1 MRLRKFFSLHSVS
14 AVALVAVVSVALIW
28 PTAPTAA
35 AWWNDPKSTVLYIIS
50 WLLYF
55 VMIRIMGVL
64 ATMATDILVYTAQL
78 NNFTD
83 LPVIIEAWSTVRDFA
98 NMGFIVILL
107 VIAFGTL
114 FGLEAYSWKKLLP
127 KMILAAILIN
137 YSRAICGFI
146 VDASQVVM
154 LTFVAAIKD
163 AATVGLTEA
172 FSLDKL
178 LQFGTT
184 TTPSNAVGDTQTTSA
199 TERLLGI
206 IAAGFMLST
215 LFSVQCVYFV
225 ILIGRLV
232 MIWFLTVLS
241 PLAYVSSVLPQ
252 TQKFSSQWWELFGR
266 YVTVGPLMMFFLW
279 LAMFIAARSAD
290 NGGLG
295 TVAAGAELVSQEAEN
310 AREAANAGAA
320 GSAGALDTSLIAGFI
335 IASGMLAIG
344 VKLANDAS
352 GELAQY
358 TGKAAEVGKFF
369 DIPGR
374 MARLAP
380 VAGAAAAGAVADR
393 TYEKTGLDL
402 NVSRQWQKIQH
413 KRSDLKRKREAIGYG
428 KAFSAA
434 QKGDFVR
441 GWLGAADFAYEQY
454 TPVLGKQGMVWSH
467 HPKKAMLTRFYG
479 NELYKENMAKLTV
492 DEREQKAA
500 EDALDTKKKALGT
513 SHMIVGERDAQLSKN
528 RGQLQEVNGLNSN
541 GKNWDMGKDEARTMV
556 QSMKNKLEEQK
567 SKTTNVN
574 QARQIDQQ
582 IQALDA
588 ALGSTGMVNI
598 ALTGNMQSQLS
609 STKNDRLRDLQK
621 EQNRLKAISVTD
633 DKGNALVDQD
643 AYNAYIEG
651 ATQAERKAVTDATAK
666 AEATQKLVTKY
677 GPVVDYEGAQTQE
690 AVLAE
695 ERKKYSGEENENV
708 LRELLQA
715 KFDEGDGIGA
725 LGVITHSAQVGHLN
739 EMMEKMGYEQS
750 VEGMKKLA
758 KDIQVKLKVD
768 PEMVM
773 AAMNDASKSA
783 KHANHWAFAEAITQK
798 NGKYAWRDDKER
810 QERLYVEASKAG
822 TNNILRSG
830 NRLALGDYKMEN
842 GKQVWR
848 PNQAMMQL
856 MVQALPN
863 MQDAA
868 KKGML
873 NNNMGEH
880 IFTREHGANKL
891 NYEKVIKEAIE
902 KTYGAGTEEA
912 NKALETLKIWKQ
924 STHSESR
931 KTKGMY
937 GVSEEILK
945 SKGSI

>member
-35 AWWNDPKSTVLYIIS
+35 AWWNDPKSTVLYVIS

-55 VMIRIMGVL
+55 VMVKVMGVL

-98 NMGFIVILL
+98 NMFFIVILL

-184 TTPSNAVGDTQTTSA
+184 TTPSNAIGDTQTTSA

-206 IAAGFMLST
+206 VAAGFMLST

-310 AREAANAGAA
+310 SRESGAA
-320 GSAGALDTSLIAGFI
+320 ALDTSLLAGFI

-352 GELAQY
+352 GELAAY
-358 TGKAAEVGKFF
+358 TGKAAEFGKFF
-369 DIPGR
+369 DLPGR

-467 HPKKAMLTRFYG
+467 HPKKAMLTRAYG
-479 NELYKENMAKLTV
+479 NRLYKKNMAQLKV
-492 DEREQKAA
+492 HGDNQKAA
-500 EDALDTKKKALGT
+500 EDTLDAKKKALGT
-513 SHMIVGERDAQLSKN
+513 SHMIVGERDAQLSRNTGK
-528 RGQLQEVNGLNSN
+528 LQDMNMLSNN
-541 GKNWDMGKDEARTMV
+541 GKNWDMNKDAARTVV
-556 QSMKNKLEEQK
+556 QSAKAKLEEQK
-567 SKTTNVN
+567 SKETNVGK
-574 QARQIDQQ
+574 AQQ
-582 IQALDA
+582 IQKEIDTLDA
-588 ALGSTGMVNI
+588 ALDKGGMVNFQWS
-598 ALTGNMQSQLS
+598 GNMGQQLFS
-609 STKNDRLRDLQK
+609 AKTAQTNELNAEDK
-621 EQNRLKAISVTD
+621 RLKAISVQD
-633 DKGNALVDQD
+633 DQGNALVDQD
-643 AYNAYIEG
+643 AYDTYIER
-651 ATQAERKAVTDATAK
+651 ATQAERQAVADAAAK
-666 AEATQKLVTKY
+666 TEVTQKLVTKY

-695 ERKKYSGEENENV
+695 ERKKYSGEENEDV

-739 EMMEKMGYEQS
+739 EMMDKMGYEMS

-758 KDIQVKLKVD
+758 KDIEVKLKVD

-798 NGKYAWRDDKER
+798 NGKYAWREDSER
-810 QERLYVEASKAG
+810 QTRLYGEATKAG
-822 TNNILRSG
+822 TNNIMRNG
-830 NRLALGDYKMEN
+830 NRLALGDYKIEN

-856 MVQALPN
+856 MIQALPN

-868 KKGML
+868 TKNLL
-873 NNNMGEH
+873 NPNMGEH
-880 IFTREHGANKL
+880 IFNREHGANKL

-902 KTYGAGTEEA
+902 KTYGAGTDEA
-912 NKALETLKIWKQ
+912 TKALNALRLWKQ
-924 STHSESR
+924 STHAESR
-931 KTKGMY
+931 KKKGMY

-945 SKGSI
+945 AKGSI